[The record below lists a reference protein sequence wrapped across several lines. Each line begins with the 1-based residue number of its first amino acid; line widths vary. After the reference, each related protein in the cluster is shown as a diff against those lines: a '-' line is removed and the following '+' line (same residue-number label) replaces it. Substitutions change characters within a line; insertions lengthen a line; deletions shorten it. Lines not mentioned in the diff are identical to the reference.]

1 MVAILTRV
9 MWYLI
14 VILMCISL
22 IIGDVKHLFTSL
34 LAIFVSSLEKCPL
47 DHPLRMGEN
56 IFKQNNWQGLISK
69 IYKQLMQL
77 NIKKKQPNQEAQ
89 F

>member
-47 DHPLRMGEN
+47 DLPLRMGEN